1 MIGATD
7 RNKNN
12 SGRSTNKGT
21 NSAGSR
27 RAKGNDKNTVK
38 KRRNLS
44 PAELAGLKEKKEL
57 IKTPEYVAYL
67 DTEFNAF
74 DFYGQNEG
82 KQEIV
87 EIGLTV
93 MHKGEV
99 VDGFRSF
106 CALKHGHV
114 LTKRTEQLTG
124 ISRANVVNAPH
135 FADVVNSMN
144 VFLDMYNPAQI
155 YAYGTEDRVQL
166 LRTAE
171 IYKLGSQELYYID
184 KIKDITKL
192 ISARLGAYTKIKMQL
207 SVKDLCAVCGI
218 SSKGIH
224 DAYNDALYLGRCA
237 EKIMNGNVNT
247 ARLSKVLS
255 DKVWL
260 SGYRS
265 ARRIKE
271 KRSKILLN
279 DAQLEPVRYALTRV
293 GEEHLY
299 QDFQLKALWDDLRM
313 ITGRAPEYE

>member
-7 RNKNN
+7 RSKNN
-12 SGRSTNKGT
+12 SGKSLNKGG
-21 NSAGSR
+21 AGER
-27 RAKGNDKNTVK
+27 RRKSVK
-38 KRRNLS
+38 KSPVKKQRNLS
-44 PAELAGLKEKKEL
+44 PAELAGLKEKKEV
-57 IKTPEYVAYL
+57 IKAPTYVAYL

-93 MHKGEV
+93 MLKGEV

-106 CALKHGHV
+106 CALKSGHV
-114 LTKRTEQLTG
+114 LTRRTQQLTG

-135 FADVVNSMN
+135 FADVVSSMN

-171 IYKLGSQELYYID
+171 LYKLGSQELYYID
-184 KIKDITKL
+184 RIKDITKL
-192 ISARLGAYTKIKMQL
+192 ISAKLGAHSKIKMQL

-218 SSKGIH
+218 SPQGIH

-237 EKIMNGNVNT
+237 EKIMNGRINT

-255 DKVWL
+255 DKEWL

-265 ARRIKE
+265 ARRFKE
-271 KRSKILLN
+271 KRGKLLLS
-279 DAQLEPVRYALTRV
+279 DAQLEPIRYALTRV
-293 GEEHLY
+293 ENEHLY